1 MTLLEEIQAACT
13 AEEIA
18 SGEHGLIA
26 GKVSAGR
33 TRVQQPTFV
42 GDGLIAD
49 AIGLP
54 AGPVFLY
61 QLQLL
66 AEAPLAEEATLEQ
79 MAVHAQ
85 LVLAWRLIR
94 EGKLDVGLP
103 SVRASL
109 GEFVGQLPGF
119 TQQMADAILGLAERD
134 APVSVAEVIEAM
146 RGLAQ
151 QGN

>member
-1 MTLLEEIQAACT
+1 MTLLSEIQAACS
-13 AEEIA
+13 AELIA
-18 SGEHGLIA
+18 SGEHGAIA
-26 GKVSAGR
+26 AAVSVGR

-61 QLQLL
+61 QLQQL
-66 AEAPLAEEATLEQ
+66 AEAPLAENPTPEQ
-79 MAVHAQ
+79 LAVHAQ

-109 GEFVGQLPGF
+109 GAFVGLLPGF
-119 TQQMADAILGLAERD
+119 TQEMADAILALAVRP
-134 APVSVAEVIEAM
+134 APVGVAEVIEAM
-146 RGLAQ
+146 RQLEV
-151 QGN
+151 